1 MRANRKDETTELVA
15 RLRDPSTGSPR
26 WANTMA
32 EAATIIERLRSRLK
46 RDMLMEGYDEDE
58 AAEMLRQVEAGED
71 EW

>member
-46 RDMLMEGYDEDE
+46 RDMLMEGYD
-58 AAEMLRQVEAGED
+58 
-71 EW
+71 